1 MISLNPLEGF
11 YMVAVHRSY
20 ARAARQFR
28 YPISQPGV
36 HQQVKKLETDLEVK
50 LFERVGRGEMALT
63 AAGRYLFDFVRPFFE
78 QLPAVTRA
86 IAARQFGGELRI
98 EAGNMAVRQV
108 LPAWVRAMRGARPDV
123 SVSLAECP
131 FPDLERLRSGAC
143 DLLVDFLPD
152 LPPWC
157 AGREVARAVA
167 WLVVPADQFAEGPL
181 PDLDALAGLP
191 LVAYPAETLHRR
203 LQLDALPKAPEQV
216 VSASSADAIL
226 AFVAAGLGFSLIP
239 WVEPEGPQLAGVR
252 AVSFPQ
258 ATFPISAVW
267 RADLDSPLI
276 EMALDALPASGRGP
290 NR

>member
-1 MISLNPLEGF
+1 MITLNPLEGF

-20 ARAARQFR
+20 ARAARNFR

-36 HQQVKKLETDLEVK
+36 HQQVKKLETELEVK

-63 AAGRYLFDFVRPFFE
+63 AAGRYLFDFIQPFFE

-86 IAARQFGGELRI
+86 IATNRFGGELRI
-98 EAGNMAVRQV
+98 EAGNMAIRQV
-108 LPAWVRAMRGARPDV
+108 LPAWVRRMRARREDV
-123 SVSLAECP
+123 SISLAEHP

-143 DLLVDFLPD
+143 DLLVDYLPD
-152 LPPWC
+152 RPPWC
-157 AGREVARAVA
+157 GSREVARAMA
-167 WLVVPADQFAEGPL
+167 WLVAPADMHPDGPA
-181 PDLDALAGLP
+181 PALESLFETP

-203 LQLDALPKAPEQV
+203 LQLDALPRAPEQV

-239 WVEPEGPQLAGVR
+239 WVEPEGPRLAGVR
-252 AVSFPQ
+252 AWSFPQ

-276 EMALDALPASGRGP
+276 EMALEALPDCPPS
-290 NR
+290 